1 MALIAGWAGWPRM
14 VVATVWAFS
23 AAAGAGEGADERVR
37 MTAEAMTALR
47 EGGYVVVMSH
57 GPAVIDEFDVGAGV
71 PGTCVHQHPLT
82 DTGRLMA
89 SGVGKLLAREG
100 VPVGV
105 VVSSR
110 YCRGLETA
118 ERIAQYT
125 HTSKLRSLDELNEL
139 SEAATRADMS
149 QRAEALRRLASA
161 APATGTNT
169 IVITHRSNMAA
180 AFGDAF
186 STVGDGE
193 FAVFRPHAS
202 GPVQPYRLAYR
213 FRVED
218 LSNYAKASQRNP
230 RPVGP

>member
-1 MALIAGWAGWPRM
+1 MALIAWWAGWPRM

-125 HTSKLRSLDELNEL
+125 HTSKLGSPNELNNL
-139 SEAATRADMS
+139 SEPRTRADIPHGATAFPARRS
-149 QRAEALRRLASA
+149 EA
-161 APATGTNT
+161 
-169 IVITHRSNMAA
+169 
-180 AFGDAF
+180 
-186 STVGDGE
+186 
-193 FAVFRPHAS
+193 
-202 GPVQPYRLAYR
+202 
-213 FRVED
+213 
-218 LSNYAKASQRNP
+218 
-230 RPVGP
+230 

>member
-1 MALIAGWAGWPRM
+1 MALIAWWAGWPRM

-89 SGVGKLLAREG
+89 SGVGTLLAREG

-105 VVSSR
+105 VGSGR
-110 YCRGLETA
+110 YCRGLGPA
-118 ERIAQYT
+118 ERIAQDT
-125 HTSKLRSLDELNEL
+125 HAARPRSRDEL
-139 SEAATRADMS
+139 SVA
-149 QRAEALRRLASA
+149 
-161 APATGTNT
+161 
-169 IVITHRSNMAA
+169 H
-180 AFGDAF
+180 
-186 STVGDGE
+186 
-193 FAVFRPHAS
+193 H
-202 GPVQPYRLAYR
+202 
-213 FRVED
+213 
-218 LSNYAKASQRNP
+218 
-230 RPVGP
+230 